1 MTMGDRVALM
11 RDGVLQQVDTPTN
24 IYNQPAN
31 TFVAAFIGSPSM
43 NLFRAGV
50 ERPGPGD
57 GVLRLG
63 SHRLRL
69 PKSVFD
75 GRPGLAA
82 AGASE
87 IIVGIRP
94 EVMDDASLKPGH
106 PADMTLTAPVFL
118 AESLGSDSIVHLGLD
133 AAPAKVV
140 DQDSLA
146 EIVPADTAG
155 VAIARF
161 SARSPVR
168 TGTPVAV
175 AVECDRLHFFD
186 AQRGEA
192 I

>member
-1 MTMGDRVALM
+1 MGDRVALM
-11 RDGVLQQVDTPTN
+11 KDGVLQQVDTPAN
-24 IYNQPAN
+24 IYNRPAN
-31 TFVAAFIGSPSM
+31 TFVAAFIGSPTM
-43 NLFRAGV
+43 NLFRAVV
-50 ERPGPGD
+50 ERQGPGD

-63 SHRLRL
+63 SQRLRL
-69 PKSVFD
+69 PQSVFD
-75 GRPGLAA
+75 ARPRLA
-82 AGASE
+82 AGAGSD

-106 PADMTLTAPVFL
+106 PVDMTLTAPVFL
-118 AESLGSDSIVHLGLD
+118 AESLGSDSIVHFGLD

-140 DQDSLA
+140 DQDTLA
-146 EIVPADTAG
+146 EIVPGDVKG

-168 TGTPVAV
+168 TGAAVAV

>member
-1 MTMGDRVALM
+1 
-11 RDGVLQQVDTPTN
+11 
-24 IYNQPAN
+24 
-31 TFVAAFIGSPSM
+31 M
-43 NLFRAGV
+43 NLFRAVV
-50 ERPGPGD
+50 ERPGAGD

-63 SHRLRL
+63 SQLLRL
-69 PKSVFD
+69 PRSVFD
-75 GRPGLAA
+75 ERPRLATG
-82 AGASE
+82 AGAD

-118 AESLGSDSIVHLGLD
+118 AESLGSDSIVHFGLD

-140 DQDSLA
+140 DQDTLA
-146 EIVPADTAG
+146 EIVPGDAKG
-155 VAIARF
+155 VAIGRF
-161 SARSPVR
+161 SARSPVKA
-168 TGTPVAV
+168 GSPVTV